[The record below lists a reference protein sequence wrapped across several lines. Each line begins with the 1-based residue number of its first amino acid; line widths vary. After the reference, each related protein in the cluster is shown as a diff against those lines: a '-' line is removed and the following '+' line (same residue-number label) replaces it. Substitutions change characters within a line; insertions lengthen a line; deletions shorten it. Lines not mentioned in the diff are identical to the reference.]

1 MWAKSPQQPDAND
14 NRLSFAWTSELSP
27 KITSLFTTGYCTNDI
42 IIYLVVFY
50 FAILQ
55 CAKKWGSVNTVI
67 FCAVRRTVI
76 TANAGEGGEKSAAL
90 NDNEE
95 GGKSGKDF
103 PPSLLLR
110 RWESGGGDEI
120 MRKEEEK
127 RKEKSSSLFLL
138 HLCLGTTS
146 PAPRGQVFNR
156 TINILHCESLLRI
169 RLDQGRTGGISRFYG
184 AQRYSLA
191 CGGTIR

>member
-67 FCAVRRTVI
+67 FCAVRRTAI

-95 GGKSGKDF
+95 GGKSGKDL
-103 PPSLLLR
+103 PPYQPPASPMRERR
-110 RWESGGGDEI
+110 RWWNNAQGGG
-120 MRKEEEK
+120 KEK
-127 RKEKSSSLFLL
+127 RKVLLALPSSPVPWHNLARPS
-138 HLCLGTTS
+138 
-146 PAPRGQVFNR
+146 
-156 TINILHCESLLRI
+156 
-169 RLDQGRTGGISRFYG
+169 G
-184 AQRYSLA
+184 A
-191 CGGTIR
+191 GF